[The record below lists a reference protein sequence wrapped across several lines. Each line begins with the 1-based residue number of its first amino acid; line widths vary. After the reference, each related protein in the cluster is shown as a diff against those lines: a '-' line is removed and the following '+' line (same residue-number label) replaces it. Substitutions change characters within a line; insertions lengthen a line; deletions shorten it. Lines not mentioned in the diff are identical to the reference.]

1 MIAIRPV
8 LELSVAIMAQTAY
21 TLGLVIRGES
31 EEVIM
36 EQTIFIIC
44 MFLGVVSVALIA
56 FTLLGIVLGRI
67 KV

>member
-1 MIAIRPV
+1 
-8 LELSVAIMAQTAY
+8 MAQTAY
-21 TLGLVIRGES
+21 PSGLVTRGES
-31 EEVIM
+31 EEVTV

-44 MFLGVVSVALIA
+44 MFLGVMSVALIA

>member
-1 MIAIRPV
+1 
-8 LELSVAIMAQTAY
+8 
-21 TLGLVIRGES
+21 
-31 EEVIM
+31 M

>member
-1 MIAIRPV
+1 MELPV
-8 LELSVAIMAQTAY
+8 AMRAQTAY
-21 TLGLVIRGES
+21 TLGLVARAES
-31 EEVIM
+31 EEVSM

>member
-1 MIAIRPV
+1 M
-8 LELSVAIMAQTAY
+8 ELPVAIMAQTAY
-21 TLGLVIRGES
+21 TLGLVTRGKS
-31 EEVIM
+31 EGVSM